1 LAAAR
6 EAALRDSS
14 PAATTTAAAG
24 AGPAKGAGGARAGA
38 GATGM
43 AQCIRSLFGKSA
55 RASIVGTATAGGKDG
70 KNVAPPSWAARGG
83 VHNGGRSRP
92 TGKMKRRSRI
102 DRTDPSHHFSR
113 GPFRPRSRPDKPA
126 GPHGRLGAPRVPQ
139 LIPATRHPII
149 RAMRIALA
157 QLNATV
163 GDLAGNARQILEVH
177 RRAAEAGADL
187 VVTPELSLLGYPPKD
202 LLMKPRFV
210 ADCLA
215 ALERL
220 ASRVRGPTLVVGCID
235 RTQAAHGLP
244 LHNTA
249 ALVADG
255 RVVAK
260 VHKRLL
266 PFYDVFDEGR
276 YFEPGGPAP
285 VPTCGGLRVGLMI
298 CEDLWAEQPAGPL
311 ARYDHANP
319 AADLAEAGAA
329 VLINI
334 SASPFEMGK
343 VAARHAVAR
352 SVAER
357 LRRPVVYVNQV
368 GGNDDLVFDGG
379 SFAVDARGRVVAQL
393 PAFQEAMTVV
403 EMPVPSGAA
412 VLDPGDILPNDVEA
426 VRQAL
431 VLGLADYMRKVGFTD
446 AVLGL
451 SGGVDS
457 SLVACL
463 AAEAIGPEHVH
474 GVALPSRY
482 SRPSSLEDAE
492 NLARRLGLPFQ
503 TIPIDGPHTA
513 FEAAL
518 ADVFAGHE
526 ADVTEENLQA
536 RVRGTILMALSN
548 KFGYLVLTT
557 GNKSEIAV
565 GYCTLYG
572 DMAGGLAV
580 ISDVPK
586 TLVYALCRHINA
598 IDPRRPVPDRVLT
611 KPPSAELKPD
621 QTDQDSLPPYE
632 VLDPILEMYVR
643 DERSHD
649 DIVAAGFDPATVARV
664 IHMVDRSEYKRQQAA
679 PGLKVTSR
687 AFGFGR
693 RMPIAQRYEP
703 GEPP

>member
-1 LAAAR
+1 
-6 EAALRDSS
+6 
-14 PAATTTAAAG
+14 
-24 AGPAKGAGGARAGA
+24 
-38 GATGM
+38 
-43 AQCIRSLFGKSA
+43 
-55 RASIVGTATAGGKDG
+55 
-70 KNVAPPSWAARGG
+70 
-83 VHNGGRSRP
+83 
-92 TGKMKRRSRI
+92 
-102 DRTDPSHHFSR
+102 
-113 GPFRPRSRPDKPA
+113 
-126 GPHGRLGAPRVPQ
+126 
-139 LIPATRHPII
+139 
-149 RAMRIALA
+149 MRIALA

-163 GDLAGNARQILEVH
+163 GDLAGNAERVLRAHRQ
-177 RRAAEAGADL
+177 AAEAGADL

-220 ASRVRGPTLVVGCID
+220 AGRVRGPALVVGCID
-235 RTQAAHGLP
+235 RTGAERGLP

-249 ALVADG
+249 ALLADG

-260 VHKRLL
+260 VPKRLL

-276 YFEPGGPAP
+276 YFERGGPAP
-285 VPTCGGLRVGLMI
+285 VVPLGGLNLGLMI
-298 CEDLWAEQPAGPL
+298 CEDMWAEQPAGPI
-311 ARYDHANP
+311 ARYYHGNP
-319 AADLAEAGAA
+319 SADLVRAGAD
-329 VLINI
+329 VLIDI
-334 SASPFEMGK
+334 SASPFDMGK
-343 VAARHAVAR
+343 IAARQTVAR
-352 SVAER
+352 TVAEHHG
-357 LRRPVVYVNQV
+357 RPVVYVNQV
-368 GGNDDLVFDGG
+368 GGNDELVFDGA
-379 SFAVDARGRVVAQL
+379 SFVVDARGRVVAQL
-393 PAFQEAMTVV
+393 PAFEEALRVV
-403 EMPVPSGAA
+403 EVPAPAGAA
-412 VLDPGDILPNDVEA
+412 EVDPAGVLPGDVEA
-426 VRQAL
+426 VRRAL
-431 VLGLADYMRKVGFTD
+431 VLGLGDYMRKVGFTD

-463 AAEAIGPEHVH
+463 AAEAVGPDHVH

-482 SRPSSLEDAE
+482 SSIGSLKDAE
-492 NLARRLGLPFQ
+492 DLARRLGLPFQ

-513 FEAAL
+513 FETAL
-518 ADVFAGHE
+518 AEAFAGRE
-526 ADVTEENLQA
+526 ADVTEENIQA

-548 KFGYLVLTT
+548 KFGHLVLTT
-557 GNKSEIAV
+557 GNKSEVSV

-598 IDPRRPVPDRVLT
+598 TDPRRPVPERVLT
-611 KPPSAELKPD
+611 KPPSAELKPG

-664 IHMVDRSEYKRQQAA
+664 VRMVDKSEYKRQQAA
-679 PGLKVTSR
+679 PGLKVTGR

-703 GEPP
+703 GEVR